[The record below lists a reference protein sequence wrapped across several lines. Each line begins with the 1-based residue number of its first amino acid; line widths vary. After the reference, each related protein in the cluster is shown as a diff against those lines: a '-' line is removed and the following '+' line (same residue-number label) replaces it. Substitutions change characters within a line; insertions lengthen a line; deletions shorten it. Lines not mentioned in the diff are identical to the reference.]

1 MKENVE
7 ILIQD
12 HFKYM
17 DFPAI
22 KKRIQETIDTDPV
35 LSKEKREEFFR
46 MYVEKNFVDYLY
58 ECFLFAINRKEA
70 KKGKSNIDLSQYLT
84 SRSVPEKCAFFQG
97 RKEELK
103 EIDELIQKSRRLALS
118 LIHI

>member
-1 MKENVE
+1 M
-7 ILIQD
+7 
-12 HFKYM
+12 
-17 DFPAI
+17 
-22 KKRIQETIDTDPV
+22 
-35 LSKEKREEFFR
+35 
-46 MYVEKNFVDYLY
+46 DYLY

-103 EIDELIQKSRRLALS
+103 EIDELIQKSRRLALTGIEGIGKTELAKDMGKNKIS
-118 LIHI
+118 IMQILCFCNFTIRFKADNC